1 MYGDGVAVLGAITA
15 VFAITFVIPLVV
27 YGAASRWT
35 KLDTPTRLPLRQF
48 MATVAL
54 EKAGVA
60 VTFVGVMGL
69 AGEPVRNAWAGYAAL
84 WFVMFAVTEVT
95 EALRH
100 NQGVAEAAAGVA
112 SELLYFPLASLAA
125 AAILS

>member
-1 MYGDGVAVLGAITA
+1 MTGLGAIAA
-15 VFAITFVIPLVV
+15 VFSITFVVPLMV

-35 KLDTPTRLPLRQF
+35 KVDHPTRLPLRQF

-60 VTFVGVMGL
+60 VAFVGVMIL
-69 AGEPVRNAWAGYAAL
+69 AGEPLRNAWAAYAAL

-95 EALRH
+95 EVFRR
-100 NQGVAEAAAGVA
+100 NQGFAEAAAGVA
-112 SELLYFPLASLAA
+112 SELLYFPLASLVA